1 MKKQF
6 TTCSICGITCKR
18 TVHMMSL
25 WSKLSKRLKMPSL
38 GSYESMSKTK
48 DKTRP
53 RYECPRCRIIWVA
66 DQRPYCMGCGKA
78 GVPLNSGAE
87 KTVKKLNKEE

>member
-1 MKKQF
+1 
-6 TTCSICGITCKR
+6 
-18 TVHMMSL
+18 
-25 WSKLSKRLKMPSL
+25 
-38 GSYESMSKTK
+38 MSKTK

-78 GVPLNSGAE
+78 GVPLNRGAE